1 MGDTAPPQAAGL
13 LGGGGGG
20 GVAAA
25 APPPRVHSAIVER
38 LRARIAVCR
47 QHHLDCEGRYE
58 RGRAESS
65 GRERESTLQLLGL
78 VQHGQ
83 AARKGGKHAKA
94 GAAAAANGN
103 GSSGGGGGASSS
115 AAAAASSAAAPPAAD
130 YYQQLLG
137 NGTAGGRSGIN
148 GEQQGGAAG
157 GEQRNPALVA
167 LQGSLKRKL
176 VVNLS
181 PAINKRSNGIADST
195 FLDIKRVRVGDN
207 TLSVAQ
213 GGHCGNNCQNPSLL
227 GSLAVGQGPQR
238 KVNCPTNDAH
248 ANTNGM
254 FNMSLKEIKKEPGE
268 TFSCSKHLDG
278 QMSQGN
284 AFPNR
289 YGEDAGEQLM
299 DPELQELFNELTNI
313 SVPPMSDLELE
324 NMINATIKQDEPFNI
339 DLGQQ
344 VQRVPPARSSSL
356 QMDKIVIKQEYSP
369 GMSQGSVG
377 SPQMRPSST
386 GPAFTMS
393 GAAMSTSS
401 PIPSTAQTQTP
412 PSQASS
418 VSNRPMPS
426 WQEVSHAQQLKQIAA
441 NRQQHALIQQCQQNQ
456 PSAWPTLPSTEP
468 SPGPFVQ
475 EKMPNSSF
483 HQQQFS
489 LQNSGMPGVPVNGN
503 QSKGVNSYVYRTNSM
518 PQGSSINIIM
528 QRKVQD
534 LSRAYMSNTQLP
546 LEEPQNNVKPLF
558 HFNSEPANQQMPS
571 VLGGQNKP
579 SVLHYT
585 QQAAQQQ
592 QQPNSATGQPQTQ
605 QQQQQQQQSPQTQQQ
620 QQPAQPLQR
629 PPNIPLALQ
638 QKIMLQKLLKSQSV
652 AGMQYP
658 VPPQHQLDQHSVI
671 GQSAEPSPGSG
682 TCSNPNTG
690 SSFMNSPQQALLN
703 QQLKQ
708 QLLLQQQQ
716 QQQQQ
721 ILTEAEKITPQ
732 DQLNRHLTRPPP
744 DYKDQR
750 RNQVNIQQT
759 HQYSGGSPAM
769 SISSNMCFSSPV
781 STPSISQQAS
791 TLLSAAHGARMP
803 SHPATR
809 HVVCYGNIPCSQPS
823 AYTVTTSVASQ
834 VPQHRNPNQIIPSP
848 NGSAVSRQAP
858 PGQGNNL
865 PAFES
870 GPGINSQPGKLSLNP
885 GQRPLNVMVTSS
897 SAVQNWVSQE
907 TGGKLPDTRKAV
919 GPPFPAGSPYPN
931 QPLQRAV
938 GHQQFPQRAAV
949 PPNPLG
955 TVQMRTPVNHSLNG
969 QAAGAQKALSARPN
983 QVRAQAV
990 PHLNPPGASV
1000 TPPNPLLLNPF
1011 QTGTSQTTARA
1022 FQGTDPVNDLTFDFL
1037 NQQGDNI
1044 GPALNSDSDFIDS
1057 LLKTEPGND
1066 DWMKDINLDEIL
1078 GGHS

>member
-1 MGDTAPPQAAGL
+1 MGDTAAPQAPAL
-13 LGGGGGG
+13 LG
-20 GVAAA
+20 A
-25 APPPRVHSAIVER
+25 PRVHSAIVER

-47 QHHLDCEGRYE
+47 QHHLDCAGRYE
-58 RGRAESS
+58 RGRAETSE
-65 GRERESTLQLLGL
+65 REREGTRHLLRL
-78 VQHGQ
+78 VQQQHGQ
-83 AARKGGKHAKA
+83 AARKGAKHAKA
-94 GAAAAANGN
+94 AAAGN
-103 GSSGGGGGASSS
+103 PCAT
-115 AAAAASSAAAPPAAD
+115 APPPAD
-130 YYQQLLG
+130 HYHQPLLG
-137 NGTAGGRSGIN
+137 DGALGGRN
-148 GEQQGGAAG
+148 GVEQGPAAG

-181 PAINKRSNGIADST
+181 PAVNKRSNGIADGT

-207 TLSVAQ
+207 NLSVAE
-213 GGHCGNNCQNPSLL
+213 GGHCGNNCQNQSLL
-227 GSLAVGQGPQR
+227 GSLTIGQGSQR
-238 KVNCPTNDAH
+238 KVNCPTNNAH
-248 ANTNGM
+248 ANANGM
-254 FNMSLKEIKKEPGE
+254 FNMALKEVKKEPGE

-278 QMSQGN
+278 QASQGN

-344 VQRVPPARSSSL
+344 VQRASPARSSSL
-356 QMDKIVIKQEYSP
+356 QMDKMVIKQEYSP
-369 GMSQGSVG
+369 AMNQGSVG

-393 GAAMSTSS
+393 GAPMSASS
-401 PIPSTAQTQTP
+401 PIPSAPQTQTP
-412 PSQASS
+412 PSQVSS
-418 VSNRPMPS
+418 IPNRPMPN

-456 PSAWPTLPSTEP
+456 PSTWSTLPSTEP
-468 SPGPFVQ
+468 SSGPFVQ

-489 LQNSGMPGVPVNGN
+489 SQNSGMPGVPVNGN
-503 QSKGVNSYVYRTNSM
+503 SSKGMNSYVYRMNSM
-518 PQGSSINIIM
+518 PQGSSIIIM
-528 QRKVQD
+528 QRKAHD
-534 LSRAYMSNTQLP
+534 LNRGYMSNAQLP
-546 LEEPQNNVKPLF
+546 LEEPQNNMKPLF
-558 HFNSEPANQQMPS
+558 HFNSEQANHQMPS
-571 VLGGQNKP
+571 VLGAQNKP
-579 SVLHYT
+579 SILHYT
-585 QQAAQQQ
+585 QQASQQ
-592 QQPNSATGQPQTQ
+592 QQPNSAVVQPQTQ
-605 QQQQQQQQSPQTQQQ
+605 QQQQQQPPQMQQQQ
-620 QQPAQPLQR
+620 QQPAQPLQNPPLPR

-638 QKIMLQKLLKSQSV
+638 QKIMLQKMLKNQPV

-658 VPPQHQLDQHSVI
+658 VPSQHQLDQHSVI

-682 TCSNPNTG
+682 PCSSPNTG
-690 SSFMNSPQQALLN
+690 SGFINSSQQALLN

-708 QLLLQQQQ
+708 QLLLHHQQQQQ

-721 ILTEAEKITPQ
+721 ILTEAEKISPQ
-732 DQLNRHLTRPPP
+732 DQMNRHLTRPPP

-750 RNQVNIQQT
+750 RNQVSIQQT

-769 SISSNMCFSSPV
+769 SISSNMCFSNPV

-791 TLLSAAHGARMP
+791 TILSAAHGARMP
-803 SHPATR
+803 SHQAAR
-809 HVVCYGNIPCSQPS
+809 HVGCYGNIPCSQPS
-823 AYTVTTSVASQ
+823 TYTTTTTGVSQ

-848 NGSAVSRQAP
+848 SSSAVSRQAP

-865 PAFES
+865 SSFES
-870 GPGINSQPGKLSLNP
+870 GSGINSQPGKLSLNP
-885 GQRPLNVMVTSS
+885 GTSGQRPLNVMVTSS
-897 SAVQNWVSQE
+897 SAIQNWVSQE
-907 TGGKLPDTRKAV
+907 TGGKLQDARKAA
-919 GPPFPAGSPYPN
+919 GPHFPVGSPYPN

-938 GHQQFPQRAAV
+938 THQQFPQRATV

-955 TVQMRTPVNHSLNG
+955 AVQARSPANHSLNG
-969 QAAGAQKALSARPN
+969 QVVGAQKALSARSN

-990 PHLNPPGASV
+990 PHLNPPGPNV
-1000 TPPNPLLLNPF
+1000 TTANPLLSSPF
-1011 QTGTSQTTARA
+1011 QTSPHQTTARA
-1022 FQGTDPVNDLTFDFL
+1022 FQGTDPANDLAFDFL
-1037 NQQGDNI
+1037 NQPGDNI